1 MVNIQYIISKPG
13 QSFMWLQI
21 SLNIYEI
28 YLLNFH
34 DHNNIHI
41 RVLRVNLFSSGIK

>member
-34 DHNNIHI
+34 DHNIHI
-41 RVLRVNLFSSGIK
+41 RVNLFSSGIK